1 MRRKERKY
9 YNKEQYID
17 RSAEN
22 ESVTDLVIVYI
33 DLSILKVF

>member
-9 YNKEQYID
+9 YNIEQYLD

-22 ESVTDLVIVYI
+22 EAVNDLVIVYI